1 MKNLSVIV
9 NGLKKLLAWYTSKRN
24 SSDVQNVHDF
34 HQPKSKAVAVNDHSL
49 LDTKLRQ
56 VATGIKALMDEQKM
70 YKNPHLAL
78 RELSN
83 SLSTPSYIV
92 TKALNE
98 VLGVNFYDLVNKYR
112 VEEAKQLLTDTRY
125 DRFTI
130 LRVAS
135 DAGFNSKTT
144 FNAVFRKFTGVTPSY
159 YRTTYRTALD
169 VHRHD
174 LVLNLSC
181 LHHR

>member
-1 MKNLSVIV
+1 
-9 NGLKKLLAWYTSKRN
+9 
-24 SSDVQNVHDF
+24 
-34 HQPKSKAVAVNDHSL
+34 
-49 LDTKLRQ
+49 
-56 VATGIKALMDEQKM
+56 LMEEQKM

-83 SLSTPSYIV
+83 SLSMPSYIV

-112 VEEAKQLLTDTRY
+112 VEEAKQLLTDPTY

-144 FNAVFRKFTGVTPSY
+144 FNEVFRKFTGVTPSR
-159 YRTTYRTALD
+159 YRTSCRISLD
-169 VHRHD
+169 VHSDD
-174 LVLNLSC
+174 LVTLS
-181 LHHR
+181 

>member
-1 MKNLSVIV
+1 MKNLTVIIV
-9 NGLKKLLAWYTSKRN
+9 NGLKKALAWYPSNRN
-24 SSDVQNVHDF
+24 SAHVKKVQNF
-34 HQPKSKAVAVNDHSL
+34 NQPESKAVTVNDTSL
-49 LDTKLRQ
+49 LDIKLRQ
-56 VATGIKALMDEQKM
+56 VATGIKALMDEQKV

-83 SLSTPSYIV
+83 DLNMPSYIV

-98 VLGVNFYDLVNKYR
+98 VLGVNFYDLVNRYR
-112 VEEAKQLLTDTRY
+112 VEEAKQLLTNPMY

-144 FNAVFRKFTGVTPSY
+144 FNSVFRKFTGVTPSY
-159 YRTTYRTALD
+159 YRTSSRIAMD
-169 VHRHD
+169 VSSHD
-174 LVLNLSC
+174 LVTHS
-181 LHHR
+181 

>member
-1 MKNLSVIV
+1 
-9 NGLKKLLAWYTSKRN
+9 
-24 SSDVQNVHDF
+24 
-34 HQPKSKAVAVNDHSL
+34 
-49 LDTKLRQ
+49 
-56 VATGIKALMDEQKM
+56 MDEQKV

-78 RELSN
+78 RELN
-83 SLSTPSYIV
+83 NGLNTPSYVI
-92 TKALNE
+92 TKAMNE

-112 VEEAKQLLTDTRY
+112 VEEVKKLLTDPRY

-159 YRTTYRTALD
+159 YRTTCRIALD
-169 VHRHD
+169 VHTHD
-174 LVLNLSC
+174 LVS
-181 LHHR
+181 HF

>member
-1 MKNLSVIV
+1 MKNLTIIVV
-9 NGLKKLLAWYTSKRN
+9 NGLKKALAWYTSKRN
-24 SSDVQNVHDF
+24 SADVKNAQDF
-34 HQPKSKAVAVNDHSL
+34 SQLEKKATTANDNSP
-49 LDTKLRQ
+49 LDIKLRQ
-56 VATGIKALMDEQKM
+56 VATGIKMLMDDQKM

-83 SLSTPSYIV
+83 GLNTPSYIV

-112 VEEAKQLLTDTRY
+112 VEEAKQLLINPRY

-159 YRTTYRTALD
+159 YRTTCRITLD
-169 VHRHD
+169 VPSHD
-174 LVLNLSC
+174 LVTHS
-181 LHHR
+181 

>member
-1 MKNLSVIV
+1 MKNLPAIVV
-9 NGLKKLLAWYTSKRN
+9 NGLKKALAWYTSNRN
-24 SSDVQNVHDF
+24 SADVKNVQNF
-34 HQPKSKAVAVNDHSL
+34 NRPESKAATVNDNSL
-49 LDTKLRQ
+49 LDIKLRQ
-56 VATGIKALMDEQKM
+56 AATGIKALMDEQKV

-83 SLSTPSYIV
+83 GLNMPSYIV

-112 VEEAKQLLTDTRY
+112 VEEAKRLLINPNY

-135 DAGFNSKTT
+135 DDGFNSKTT
-144 FNAVFRKFTGVTPSY
+144 FNSVFRKFTVVTPSY
-159 YRTTYRTALD
+159 YRTTCRISLD
-169 VHRHD
+169 VRSHD
-174 LVLNLSC
+174 AVTHS
-181 LHHR
+181 